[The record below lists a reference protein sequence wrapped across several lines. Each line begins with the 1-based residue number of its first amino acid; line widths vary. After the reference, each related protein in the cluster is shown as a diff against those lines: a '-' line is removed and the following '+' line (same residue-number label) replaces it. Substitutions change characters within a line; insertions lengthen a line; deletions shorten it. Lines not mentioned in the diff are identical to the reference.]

1 MERSK
6 QCGGMDFFNWP
17 TVNGGFVCGTLE
29 RGLGLEAMT
38 WPPAP
43 IVSLAASQVL
53 YQSSMNELVQVR
65 SI

>member
-29 RGLGLEAMT
+29 RGFFLCLGAVTL
-38 WPPAP
+38 PPAP
-43 IVSLAASQVL
+43 IVSLAV
-53 YQSSMNELVQVR
+53 
-65 SI
+65 